1 MSDPKPTVETDL
13 ISFEAAEPTNPP
25 LRCAI
30 CFEPFERGVHPVCH
44 NRHAWCQSCIQSS
57 VEAAV
62 KNISDPSCMPPRC
75 CGDAVLPTDNVWSP
89 EERPVLRLLGSD
101 TRAS

>member
-1 MSDPKPTVETDL
+1 MRKPTESHP
-13 ISFEAAEPTNPP
+13 ISFPAAELTPP
-25 LRCAI
+25 PQCII
-30 CFEPFERGVHPVCH
+30 CFEPFDQGAHPVCH

-57 VEAAV
+57 VEVAV

-89 EERPVLRLLGSD
+89 EEHPVLRLLD
-101 TRAS
+101 PDARAS